1 LGIASISQQQA
12 KVITRSKMQQNDS
25 MPNGIMSVI
34 AANVTPTSS
43 PIVVI
48 ANATPN

>member
-1 LGIASISQQQA
+1 
-12 KVITRSKMQQNDS
+12 

-34 AANVTPTSS
+34 VANVTPTSS

-48 ANATPN
+48 ANATPNQPINVAMTHASMNVTWPSATIA